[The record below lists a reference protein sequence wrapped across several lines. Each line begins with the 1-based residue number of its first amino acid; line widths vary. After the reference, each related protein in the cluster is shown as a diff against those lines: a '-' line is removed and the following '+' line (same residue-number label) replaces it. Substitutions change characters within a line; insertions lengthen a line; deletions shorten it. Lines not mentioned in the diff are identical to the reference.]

1 MVGRNNKNRL
11 TGRTLPAFYFRKEM
25 DPLKS
30 FFLELTV
37 TTTAVIAVVISLLEF
52 LIALVAVISISTSV
66 AVTAVFTSET
76 LDKGGIRKF
85 KLTAGNIGQF
95 GLDSVVV
102 YGFLVPVIIC
112 Q

>member
-1 MVGRNNKNRL
+1 
-11 TGRTLPAFYFRKEM
+11 M

-76 LDKGGIRKF
+76 LVNPPDCVQEIHGLRQRTA
-85 KLTAGNIGQF
+85 KLEP
-95 GLDSVVV
+95 DSES
-102 YGFLVPVIIC
+102 
-112 Q
+112 